1 MAAESRGPRAGSGG
15 RAGPA
20 GGGSAG
26 RVRLAGHPEAR
37 KAVAAVGGFSVR
49 SSEPGLSPPRQAVQ
63 GWPWVSSQ
71 ALSFV
76 HCKTRR
82 PGEVHLSQS
91 PELVARPGSEVLP
104 PAPTPRL
111 RHSGGEL
118 PVMGRMRAKVRM
130 GSCGKP
136 ARWNPRIAGLE
147 THLLGTDEVGGRAGG
162 LCCVTCSVTSNQPR
176 LGTSSASRLLRV
188 LGALSGERPLFHAGP
203 PPPALSVALG
213 PCPVELAVGT
223 GPGQVGRGGA
233 HGLVEK
239 GTFS

>member
-1 MAAESRGPRAGSGG
+1 MGQQPGSVLRALQDQEAWRGP
-15 RAGPA
+15 
-20 GGGSAG
+20 
-26 RVRLAGHPEAR
+26 
-37 KAVAAVGGFSVR
+37 
-49 SSEPGLSPPRQAVQ
+49 SEPEPRTGRTPRQRGA
-63 GWPWVSSQ
+63 
-71 ALSFV
+71 
-76 HCKTRR
+76 
-82 PGEVHLSQS
+82 S
-91 PELVARPGSEVLP
+91 PR
-104 PAPTPRL
+104 PTPCL

-162 LCCVTCSVTSNQPR
+162 LCRVTCSVTSNQPR
-176 LGTSSASRLLRV
+176 RGTSSASRLLRV
-188 LGALSGERPLFHAGP
+188 LGALSRERPLFHAGP

-213 PCPVELAVGT
+213 PCPVELAVRT